1 MKTKLN
7 AVICTI
13 QSLLIVAVS
22 GFVFAESALAQGSH
36 ESGFYTQLN
45 AVINGGGGNH
55 PTNPI
60 MPDTDPGVNP
70 NGTCNNDAPGE
81 SGCYADLGFSNACG
95 AAAQPPQASPQT
107 RFSNIPKSS
116 ADAAKLAA
124 QRTQV
129 GMAGLN
135 TAATNAV
142 TLADSVAQAAAMAS
156 RPLQQAQAGKAGAAG
171 AATEAADVAGEIGH
185 EMAETAI
192 SYTSSYLHNFT
203 VEGGNRWNQIR
214 DNIFV
219 PMGVLL
225 LLPGAVLSQVRAIM
239 AAGNPVLGQ
248 VNPFDGI
255 LRSIVAV
262 FMIPGTYLVV
272 NYGID
277 LSNSI
282 THTIADEYTRLFGS
296 DMYRDAICHEIKAM
310 PWRLPEENRNTI
322 DIPVSSMGI
331 IMLGNYT
338 PFAQL
343 EADLIAVKIFDPCA
357 GIYIVPPDRA
367 NEAVPAAVMAAR
379 LMANSSNCSLVT
391 SWAILCAFQLAYLYY
406 LWCVGPVVA
415 GLWVW
420 PMKHLRDA
428 LPNWVEGVVTL
439 CFWALFWNTIVL
451 LIACFRGVDETGTI
465 IMLALNTLANLTVK
479 FAFDFAGLVRA
490 AGGEAMKLG
499 EKMAAAIEKAGKG
512 GGGGGGGGGN
522 QQGGD
527 QNNQGPGNQP
537 NGPSQ
542 QPGTGPQPPAPAPPV
557 ESADNATAVGNPRPG
572 GVEANPPGT
581 NNPNAVA
588 ANDPAAAVG
597 GATTLAAPVHR
608 GADIPNRSPENIA
621 EPPLTGDKGDGTADK
636 VGGNTPV
643 ANTPGDGTSDASSD
657 RTPSEVAKGK
667 DELNERGTF
676 IAATT
681 AAAVANR
688 GGGEGGTESTEAA
701 KEEAT
706 RRIEA
711 AAAGK
716 DLKTGKQLGEFS
728 DGPPLESASATSTD
742 ATVASPGGTIGGG
755 TPTLV
760 VTSDSAS
767 TPASTPGTP
776 ATPLTGGTISLARD
790 AAGAEPIMIAAAT
803 GTPETPTVG
812 ALPVTPTTTNPTLA
826 RGGATDDTVVT
837 SLSATPPTT
846 ATGTPP
852 EVPVSTTGG
861 ATTTPPVRPRDTVA
875 PTEVSALPTAETPVT
890 STSTPVAGATAP
902 TVAGAPITGTPDPG
916 MRRDTATGEVGAIPH
931 PNAAAPEASPA
942 PAAPAQPNQIH
953 PRAAAPE
960 GTVTSID
967 PATGATAPPAD
978 PIIGSGSAPVAGPG
992 RTLGAPGA
1000 PAAPTHQRTTGGAA
1014 SSLPRPQATSP
1025 AEPGHLPAGSTDHT
1039 SAGSENL
1046 PRPATEGPVVTP
1058 GHAPGSGSY
1067 TNSGYTAPIPATGPS
1082 SSAPIVP
1089 RDSAGSRPAVSTGG
1103 IAPGASTGGAPE
1115 VRPSGAHAPQTRDR
1129 GAAPAEVTP
1138 GPQATSHADPNY
1150 QPASDSTVAPGG
1162 ESDSSVHSRASIDGP
1177 TVAYGHAPGSG
1188 SYTSG
1193 GFRSPA
1199 PTSGPSSSGS
1209 VVPRDSAGSQPVA
1222 QSGAHSTGTGG
1233 TGHPGAAQPT
1243 SYISGQSDVTPA
1255 PQATPQ
1261 SDPNYNPVAPRD
1273 TAAGHEVAGS
1283 TMPGSA
1289 PAPGGSAPASAGY
1302 APGGSAPGHSASGGT
1317 ISGSA
1322 TSTGGFTA
1330 PAPQAGP
1337 TGGGQAIGGSEGLQ
1351 RTALSGETVGSAP
1364 SGSAPDP
1371 YGASSTGGSGYS
1383 SAPGGSAPGSTS
1395 HVGSS
1400 PMNTAPISSGPN
1412 AMPNSG
1418 GSVARDRAGEVVAGQ
1433 PYSEPAAPQSVA
1445 PGSIAPASVAPDS
1458 VTPSSPMGGS
1468 TGGYTAQAPHYGNT
1482 VDSGNPSSSSS
1493 LPARPTSE
1501 NLMQAQAGGEVRS
1514 MNSSTGTGSPA
1525 SGHPG
1530 APAGHV
1536 THHTGGET
1544 IASAPSSSISPT
1556 PQSASAPQGGDIHY
1570 DSRTTQEY
1578 MQSQQ
1583 TSYDSSTGTERPLGS
1598 EPSQRFD
1605 RGAVESS
1612 GSVQPNYTSAGGQ
1625 QTFEGHS
1632 QVTPQPSSLPQNVDP
1647 GSGGMSQHTQQAVP
1661 PDHSG
1666 GQGSPSDT
1674 MDRGTQAAES
1684 VAYMQDRDR
1693 EQHARDVLDSQPR
1706 TPGAQPGFV
1715 PVSTPSPVVQRPAAP
1730 SQPPQTH
1737 EKIVEKNVLKP
1748 QGMTDK
1754 NQQQKGAKP
1763 PDKGPA
1769 RKNSDDL
1776 QPQKGGIDR
1785 GKNPKKGKPNL
1796 LNSAL
1801 GRANSPHLEDENEE
1815 DEDEKNKEE

>member
-1 MKTKLN
+1 MKMKLN
-7 AVICTI
+7 AVFCII
-13 QSLLIVAVS
+13 QCLLLLAVV
-22 GFVFAESALAQGSH
+22 GTLYPESAHAQGNGNYR
-36 ESGFYTQLN
+36 SGLSTLQD
-45 AVINGGGGNH
+45 AAIDATGDQR
-55 PTNPI
+55 TNPL
-60 MPDTDPGVNP
+60 MADTDPQVNP
-70 NGTCNNDAPGE
+70 NGTQNNEAGPE
-81 SGCYADLGFSNACG
+81 SGTYADLGFGNCCG
-95 AAAQPPQASPQT
+95 AAATPPQSSPQT
-107 RFSNIPKSS
+107 QYRNIPKGA

-142 TLADSVAQAAAMAS
+142 SLADSVAQMGAMAS

-542 QPGTGPQPPAPAPPV
+542 QPGTGPQPPAPAPINTDAAPAKV
-557 ESADNATAVGNPRPG
+557 DSAAHTPA
-572 GVEANPPGT
+572 PP
-581 NNPNAVA
+581 
-588 ANDPAAAVG
+588 
-597 GATTLAAPVHR
+597 TTLAATGPE
-608 GADIPNRSPENIA
+608 GGNRPG
-621 EPPLTGDKGDGTADK
+621 TGFTDPDTRKPDTADMPTTLASASMTSPTVK
-636 VGGNTPV
+636 TTLPPSAGDAPADVGAGGTPV
-643 ANTPGDGTSDASSD
+643 TA
-657 RTPSEVAKGK
+657 
-667 DELNERGTF
+667 
-676 IAATT
+676 T
-681 AAAVANR
+681 AAATPVSTPETTARSVADIATAA
-688 GGGEGGTESTEAA
+688 GMGVTMISAAKTDSGAGPEATEAA
-701 KEEAT
+701 KEDAARKIETAIAT
-706 RRIEA
+706 GR
-711 AAAGK
+711 G
-716 DLKTGKQLGEFS
+716 LKTGKQLGEFS

-760 VTSDSAS
+760 VTSGSGS
-767 TPASTPGTP
+767 TPDSTPGTP
-776 ATPLTGGTISLARD
+776 ATPVTGGTISLARD
-790 AAGAEPIMIAAAT
+790 AAGAEPMMIAAAT

-1082 SSAPIVP
+1082 SSAPVVP

-1400 PMNTAPISSGPN
+1400 PMNTAPISSGPD

-1578 MQSQQ
+1578 IQSQQ